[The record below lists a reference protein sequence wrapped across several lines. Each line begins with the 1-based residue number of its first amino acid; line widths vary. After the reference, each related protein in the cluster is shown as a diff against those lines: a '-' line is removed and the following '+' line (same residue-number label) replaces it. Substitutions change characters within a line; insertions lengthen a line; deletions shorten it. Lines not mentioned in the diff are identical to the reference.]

1 MSVKDIRLALAGCG
15 LFAESHLQALRAVP
29 GARAVA
35 VYDIDRGRAE
45 YLARVFDVPTV
56 CDSIAELC
64 GHPEADAV
72 DVVTPEHL
80 HTEAVLLA
88 CEAGKHVF
96 VEKPLALD
104 VAEGDRMID
113 AFEKTDLVLMP
124 GHILRFETKYASLR
138 EEVASSRLG
147 RVVSMQARRNRPRA
161 LLGRYS
167 RVHPAH
173 VNCIHDID
181 LMLWYAGQPVRRV
194 RGYERNIHGGSKP
207 DVFWG
212 VIEFEGGA
220 VGVVEAAWLLEE
232 QGGVVLDDAF
242 HLMGATGAAH
252 LSAFPPPLSYWTSDG
267 FAVPDVSYNPLI
279 RGAAFGALR
288 DELSYFCD
296 CVRLRRKPEVIRP
309 VEARN
314 AVRVALALT
323 ESAAAGRDVEIQD
336 WR

>member
-1 MSVKDIRLALAGCG
+1 MQEVRLAVAGCG
-15 LFAESHLQALRAVP
+15 SFAESHLQALRVV
-29 GARAVA
+29 GGVRVVA
-35 VYDIDRGRAE
+35 VYDIDRERAE
-45 YLARVFDVPTV
+45 SAARVFDVPTV
-56 CDSIAELC
+56 CASMAELC
-64 GHPEADAV
+64 RHPEADAV

-80 HTEAVLLA
+80 HTQPVLLA
-88 CEAGKHVF
+88 HEAGKHVF

-104 VAEGDRMID
+104 IAECDRMID
-113 AFEKTDLVLMP
+113 AFEKTDLVFMV
-124 GHILRFETKYASLR
+124 GHILRFETRYASLG
-138 EEVASSRLG
+138 EEVASGRLG
-147 RVVSMQARRNRPRA
+147 RVISMQARRNRPRS

-173 VNCIHDID
+173 VNCVHDID

-194 RGYERNIHGGSKP
+194 RGYERTIDEGAHP
-207 DVFWG
+207 DAFWG

-220 VGVVEAAWLLEE
+220 VGVVEAAWLLEDR
-232 QGGVVLDDAF
+232 GGVVLDDAF
-242 HLMGATGAAH
+242 HLMGARGAAN
-252 LSAFPPPLSYWTSDG
+252 LSTFPPPLSYWTSDG

-296 CVRLRRKPEVIRP
+296 CVRVGRKPEVIRP

-323 ESAAAGRDVEIQD
+323 KSAAAGRDEEIQD